1 MENITVSGM
10 KEINQKLGHIER
22 HLEDISKSF
31 STLVKIVNR
40 QFPSVQL
47 VSEKKPDPK
56 DIYTPDVIP
65 FPDEEDDDE

>member
-10 KEINQKLGHIER
+10 KEINQKLGHIEH
-22 HLEDISKSF
+22 HLEDIAKSF
-31 STLVKIVNR
+31 STLVKIANR

-47 VSEKKPDPK
+47 VREKKPDPK

-65 FPDEEDDDE
+65 FQDEEDDDE

>member
-31 STLVKIVNR
+31 ASLVKIANR
-40 QFPSVQL
+40 QYPRL
-47 VSEKKPDPK
+47 VSEKKPD
-56 DIYTPDVIP
+56 
-65 FPDEEDDDE
+65 EEDDDE